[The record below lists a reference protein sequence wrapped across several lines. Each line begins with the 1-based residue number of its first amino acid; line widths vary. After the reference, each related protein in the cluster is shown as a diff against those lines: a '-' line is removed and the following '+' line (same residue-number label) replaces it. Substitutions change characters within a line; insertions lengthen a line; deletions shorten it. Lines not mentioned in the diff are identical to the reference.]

1 MRREC
6 HPLLSGVRNREIKY
20 SHGLSSAEM
29 ESLSSLCET
38 LLPSLS
44 PIPDLDGKQNQ
55 PTKAV
60 QAFYEASGSQTPLPD
75 EMAELLMKS
84 GLPEAV
90 FLVRLVLWLLSTRL
104 GTFFLCGSLCFGEK
118 WPVLGDFFK
127 HLSGQEGEGFA
138 EVVQT

>member
-6 HPLLSGVRNREIKY
+6 HPLLSGVRNRANKY
-20 SHGLSSAEM
+20 KHGLSSAEM

-38 LLPSLS
+38 ILPSVS
-44 PIPDLDGKQNQ
+44 PIPELDGQQNQ

-60 QAFYEASGSQTPLPD
+60 QAFYTASGSQTPMPD
-75 EMAELLMKS
+75 EMAELLTKR

-118 WPVLGDFFK
+118 WPYLKIFSSISLDKREKVL
-127 HLSGQEGEGFA
+127 
-138 EVVQT
+138 